1 MRRLRLAD
9 RKGEY
14 RPELAW
20 GLENVGELED
30 VLHFEIGWE
39 LEVIAVSLV
48 ALAPVH
54 LLVDP
59 GVFGLEVV
67 EIHADCLEEL
77 SGG

>member
-1 MRRLRLAD
+1 M
-9 RKGEY
+9 
-14 RPELAW
+14 
-20 GLENVGELED
+20 GELEGALD
-30 VLHFEIGWE
+30 SEIGWE
-39 LEVIAVSLV
+39 LEIEIEVEVAVAVEAEVEVTAVSLV

-67 EIHADCLEEL
+67 EIHAGCLEEL